1 MILYSFL
8 FIFCLIF
15 FNVLVNLSLNF
26 NPFFAYL
33 IVTSIICFNF
43 YLFCL
48 LKKIIKT
55 KNKNSFKNKITAHDH
70 PIIKAAKQRLN
81 K

>member
-1 MILYSFL
+1 MIIYSFL
-8 FIFCLIF
+8 FIFLLIF

-55 KNKNSFKNKITAHDH
+55 KNSFKNEITAHDH
-70 PIIKAAKQRLN
+70 PIISC
-81 K
+81 